1 MVRIFWCMLSERELT
16 GIITR
21 CIKLREDTVSL
32 LRRWK
37 CSVTTNHG
45 SLKIFEV
52 CWNEEMV
59 AFWKSWMEFSEREG
73 LWIQGFHSKN
83 TFWEQEWAK
92 TLNRQCKA
100 CMGGTPVHHEQGK
113 GTKQSMNMTCSREF
127 VHNINNLLWRVW
139 CPKSTAK
146 PVLWSCSAIWERGS
160 YMPLQNQTEQSPR
173 A

>member
-16 GIITR
+16 GVIIR

-73 LWIQGFHSKN
+73 LRIQGFHSKN

-92 TLNRQCKA
+92 ILNRQCKA
-100 CMGGTPVHHEQGK
+100 CMGGTPSPSWSGK
-113 GTKQSMNMTCSREF
+113 GNKTKHEHDMQSWICSQHKQPAVEGMMSQK
-127 VHNINNLLWRVW
+127 H
-139 CPKSTAK
+139 C
-146 PVLWSCSAIWERGS
+146 
-160 YMPLQNQTEQSPR
+160 
-173 A
+173 